1 MSPAARNLVDSILRK
16 DPEQRLT
23 LADMGKHAWTTGDGR
38 FPPPQDEEVCRCWV
52 VTCAR
57 TTQPLCLRPRVC
69 ILCVDRVLRPCI
81 ETNNPQSDELVY
93 QAVAPAATPPAA
105 VPVPPTSAFALTPPP
120 KLDDHPKPGSSSSQ
134 GERVLSTALPPHD
147 FLSSTS
153 GDASRSGSGAVVP
166 GDLARS
172 FIQQHDDQQGL
183 LLYDEAR
190 NRSLVRVSW
199 SCLPTRCGSLCDPH
213 VAHTG
218 AVGKASAQ
226 DAWSAGALL

>member
-120 KLDDHPKPGSSSSQ
+120 PNWTTTPSPAPAAHRASACCRRRSHRTISCPPPRGMPRGIRLGGGGS
-134 GERVLSTALPPHD
+134 RRP
-147 FLSSTS
+147 
-153 GDASRSGSGAVVP
+153 
-166 GDLARS
+166 
-172 FIQQHDDQQGL
+172 
-183 LLYDEAR
+183 
-190 NRSLVRVSW
+190 RSL
-199 SCLPTRCGSLCDPH
+199 LHP
-213 VAHTG
+213 A
-218 AVGKASAQ
+218 A
-226 DAWSAGALL
+226 